1 MGQILNRRRVMGSKA
16 ANPFIQFADPAVKA
30 ICVEQWGGADGGI
43 ADARDR
49 VNNTKVQGVAGEI
62 TYEQAAS
69 VVSVRKQFKNNTD
82 IKYFDEF
89 RFFTGVTVLPWYSAA
104 FAGVNMELLTWPENI
119 VSVGDNTTQNA
130 TIKHLHVLGNKPKDY
145 SSFSI
150 RRANIQNVY
159 YDDINVIY
167 DSVNAGGIE
176 GSLNYNADHIYINGV
191 DTHYFTI
198 PEAKPLNNC
207 QLASK
212 AVYGI
217 ILPST
222 QTTIPESAFRNTQMQ
237 TLTIP
242 SGVTSLGNYILYG
255 TALPEIIF
263 TSIVPPTATS
273 STWSGNQVGVIYVPD
288 GSVDA
293 YKAADNWS
301 GVASKIK
308 SINERP

>member
-1 MGQILNRRRVMGSKA
+1 MGGNQDQ
-16 ANPFIQFADPAVKA
+16 FIQFADPAVKA
-30 ICVEQWGGADGGI
+30 ICVEQWGGADGGS
-43 ADARDR
+43 AATGDR
-49 VNNTKVQGVAGEI
+49 VNNTKVPGVAGEI
-62 TYEQAAS
+62 TYKQAAS
-69 VVSVRKQFKNNTD
+69 VVIIRTQFKNNTD

-89 RFFTGVTVLPWYSAA
+89 RFFTGVTQLSWAYAVFS
-104 FAGVNMELLTWPENI
+104 GVNMELLTWPENI
-119 VSVGDNTTQNA
+119 VIVGDNTTLRA
-130 TIKHLHVLGNKPKDY
+130 TIKHLHVLGNKPKNY
-145 SSFSI
+145 SSYSI
-150 RRANIQNVY
+150 RMANIQNVY

-167 DSVNAGGIE
+167 DSVDQGIS

-198 PEAKPLNNC
+198 PEAKPLNSC

-217 ILPST
+217 TLPST
-222 QTTIPESAFRNTQMQ
+222 QTTIPDNALRNTQMQ

-242 SGVTSLGNYILYG
+242 SGVTSLGSYILYNA
-255 TALPEIIF
+255 TLPEIIF
-263 TSIVPPTATS
+263 TSIVPPTAVS
-273 STWSGNQVGVIYVPD
+273 NTWNGNQVGVIYVPD

-293 YKAADNWS
+293 YKAAGNWS

>member
-1 MGQILNRRRVMGSKA
+1 MGRIIDRRRAMGGNPT
-16 ANPFIQFADPAVKA
+16 NPFIQFADPAVKA

-43 ADARDR
+43 AEARDR

-69 VVSVRKQFKNNTD
+69 VVTIRTQFRNNTD

-89 RFFTGVTVLPWYSAA
+89 RFFTGVTGLYWYSAA

-119 VSVGDNTTQNA
+119 VIVGDNTTQNA

-145 SSFSI
+145 SSDSI
-150 RRANIQNVY
+150 RQANIQNVY

-167 DSVNAGGIE
+167 DSVDNGGIQ

-198 PEAKPLNNC
+198 PEANPLNNR

-242 SGVTSLGNYILYG
+242 SVVSSLGNYILYG
-255 TALPEIIF
+255 TVLPEIIF
-263 TSIVPPTATS
+263 TSVVPPTAVS
-273 STWSGNQVGVIYVPD
+273 NTWHSNKVGVIYVPD

-301 GVASKIK
+301 GVANKIK
-308 SINERP
+308 SINERS